1 MVRNGGNYICFFFP
15 VKLPFSKPL
24 SHRKI
29 RDVDP
34 SRKEGPIRMDEAF
47 LFLSREATVT
57 W

>member
-1 MVRNGGNYICFFFP
+1 MIDYICFFFP